1 MKIATLKI
9 DVVFDEAKTDD
20 ESVATAMDRL
30 METATSTPGIL
41 DDYGEI
47 RIGEF
52 TVDEVNPRALT
63 EEDIR
68 MLKYFWVEMGNL
80 GRWSGWDEAL
90 PSIKKQVPE
99 LLEALKKR
107 DDSILEISRII
118 QSLHIA

>member
-1 MKIATLKI
+1 MRMATLKI

-52 TVDEVNPRALT
+52 VVDEVSPRALT
-63 EEDIR
+63 AEDIR

-80 GRWSGWDEAL
+80 GRWSGWNEAL
-90 PSIKKQVPE
+90 PSIKKQIPE

-107 DDSILEISRII
+107 DDLFLEITKII

>member
-63 EEDIR
+63 AEDIR

-80 GRWSGWDEAL
+80 GRWSGWNEAL
-90 PSIKKQVPE
+90 PSIKKQIPE

-107 DDSILEISRII
+107 EDSILEISRII